1 MVRSFSYTLLITWIL
16 LSVSCK
22 TNFTATKTDAQNIS
36 VSENTL
42 PVDSQ
47 LVEQYLPK
55 KKILE
60 KDMKGVKFSK
70 RLYVIKHYI
79 LFGKL
84 INAKKSLN
92 KIMSTKNK
100 ILY

>member
-1 MVRSFSYTLLITWIL
+1 M
-16 LSVSCK
+16 
-22 TNFTATKTDAQNIS
+22 NI
-36 VSENTL
+36 
-42 PVDSQ
+42 
-47 LVEQYLPK
+47 K
-55 KKILE
+55 KQFKNNPYGYYKYFQEILE

-100 ILY
+100 ILYCLLYVPGRIKTKMKFK